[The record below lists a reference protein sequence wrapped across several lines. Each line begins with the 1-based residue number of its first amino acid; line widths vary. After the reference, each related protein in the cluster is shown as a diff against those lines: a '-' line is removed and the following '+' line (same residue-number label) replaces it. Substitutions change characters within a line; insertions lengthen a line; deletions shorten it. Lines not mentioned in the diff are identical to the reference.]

1 MEKEVVSDEQESQDE
16 LVTEISDGADSAL
29 ELINDSATPSDDETP
44 DQDETESD
52 SNLDSDTEDKVNE
65 TTPRG

>member
-1 MEKEVVSDEQESQDE
+1 MEKEVVSDEQES
-16 LVTEISDGADSAL
+16 
-29 ELINDSATPSDDETP
+29 
-44 DQDETESD
+44 QDETESD